1 MQDSAPSM
9 ASELGAVF
17 GRGGK
22 ETDPHGV
29 SSILWTHLV
38 REPRRKTMRG
48 QKKKMMA
55 ATLSAARPLARR
67 KVSFLQH
74 QGETDLHAS
83 LCSKAVTDAC
93 VTELFVLSLLC
104 VQCISL

>member
-93 VTELFVLSLLC
+93 VTELHMRAC
-104 VQCISL
+104 